1 MSATDYLESRS
12 EITGN
17 LPEFLKNFNEFK
29 ARTADINRISEL
41 QNFDK
46 TGLAKEKS
54 QLQNVLIIMVKENSL
69 KLNAFAKLTNNI
81 ALSEEVKFTKS
92 KLSKAADTILKDFA
106 QMVHDKAEQNLNS
119 LGAYGITQE
128 TQSVLQ
134 NAINAYTIAIARPR
148 LGQREKS
155 EATKELLELFKKTEV
170 LLDKIDAAI
179 NVTVTSNP
187 QFHSG
192 YFGVRKVI
200 VTGTGTLILKGAA
213 TENNGMPLKGA
224 KFTFVQND
232 GMKMGGNGAN
242 AEIVKRTAEK
252 GNFYVKN
259 MPEGIY
265 TVIVT
270 KTGYKEKTVSVSV
283 APGEMATVNVELE
296 KV

>member
-29 ARTADINRISEL
+29 ARTADINRISEK

-46 TGLAKEKS
+46 TGLAKEKK
-54 QLQNVLIIMVKENSL
+54 QLQNLLIIMVKENSL
-69 KLNAFAKLTNNI
+69 KLNAYAKLTNNTGL
-81 ALSEEVKFTKS
+81 ANEVKFTKS

-106 QMVHDKAEQNLNS
+106 QMVYDKAEQNLSN

-134 NAINAYTIAIARPR
+134 NAINAYAISIARPR
-148 LGQREKS
+148 LGQQEKS
-155 EATKELLELFKKTEV
+155 DATKELAESFKIAESLLE
-170 LLDKIDAAI
+170 KIDAAI

-192 YFGVRKVI
+192 YFGVRKVV
-200 VTGTGTLILKGAA
+200 VTGTGTLILKGSA
-213 TENNGMPLKGA
+213 TENNGIPLKGA
-224 KFTFVQND
+224 RFTFVPD
-232 GMKMGGNGAN
+232 GGMKMGGNGET
-242 AEIVKRTAEK
+242 AEIVKKTAKK

-270 KTGYKEKTVSVSV
+270 KTGYKEETVSVSV
-283 APGEMATVNVELE
+283 APGEMATVNVEME